1 MMRVKDITPITQPDS
16 DRQNIAKFLCI
27 DYNDITPHEA
37 PNTYTV
43 NIAENVDAQKAY
55 KTRNP
60 FGNGRIPNSWNF
72 ADDILVRWQENKLQ
86 AM

>member
-1 MMRVKDITPITQPDS
+1 MLRVKDVTAVKAQDT
-16 DRQNIAKFLCI
+16 DRESIAEFLCI
-27 DYNDITPHEA
+27 DYNDITPHES
-37 PNTYTV
+37 PTTYIV
-43 NIAENVDAQKAY
+43 NLSDNVEGQRAY

-60 FGNGRIPNSWNF
+60 FGNGNKPNSWNF